1 MNPIYYIDRQTGQ
14 IKQEKVYHE
23 KTLKLV
29 YGQNLMNRFFK
40 LTFLPLLTRFSLF
53 SKFYG
58 FLQKLPGSVKKIQPF
73 IKSYKIKVSEFAQP
87 VSHFRSFNDF
97 FIRHLK
103 PDARPIDS
111 FPISAVIPADGR
123 YYFFENIDHCDGF
136 LVKGKKFH
144 LEELLGSEELAKE
157 YKSGSMVMAR
167 LCPSDYHRFHFPID
181 CAPSEPTLINGYLY
195 SVNPMAV
202 KQNIRIFSQNK
213 RTLTCLKSSLF
224 DDVLFM
230 EIGATCVGS
239 IQQTYQPH
247 QKYQKGQEK
256 GYFEFGGSSL
266 IILFKPGQIQFNQDL
281 LDATHKGMEILC
293 LIGQQMGLAI
303 NTNDNTG

>member
-1 MNPIYYIDRQTGQ
+1 MNPIYYIDRQSGQ
-14 IKQEKVYHE
+14 IKQEKVYRE
-23 KTLKLV
+23 KALELV
-29 YGQNLMNRFFK
+29 YGQGLMNRFLK
-40 LTFLPLLTRFSLF
+40 LTFLPLITRFPLF

-58 FLQKLPGSVKKIQPF
+58 FLQKLPRSVKKIEPF
-73 IKSYKIKVSEFAQP
+73 IKAYEINTLEFAEP

-103 PDARPIDS
+103 PEARPIDS
-111 FPISAVIPADGR
+111 TSNSAVIPADGR
-123 YYFFENIDHCDGF
+123 YYFFENINHCDGF

-144 LEELLGSEELAKE
+144 LKELLGSVELAKE
-157 YKSGSMVMAR
+157 YEGGSMVMAR

-181 CAPSEPTLINGYLY
+181 SIPSETSLINGYLY

-202 KQNIRIFSQNK
+202 KHNIHIFSQNK
-213 RTLTCLKSSLF
+213 RTLSCLKSSLF
-224 DDVLFM
+224 DDVLYM

-239 IQQTYQPH
+239 IQQTYEPN
-247 QKYQKGQEK
+247 QKQQKGQEK

-266 IILFKPGQIQFNQDL
+266 IILFKPNRIRFNQDL

-293 LIGQQMGLAI
+293 LMGQQMGAAI
-303 NTNDNTG
+303 NSINA